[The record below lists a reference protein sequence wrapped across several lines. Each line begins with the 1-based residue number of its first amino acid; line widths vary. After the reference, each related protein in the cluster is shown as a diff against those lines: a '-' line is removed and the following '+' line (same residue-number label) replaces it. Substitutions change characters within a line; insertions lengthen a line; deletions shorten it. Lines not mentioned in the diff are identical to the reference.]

1 MEVSIET
8 KSILK
13 KFLAK
18 NGDIPVIMKL
28 KGHILDDRF
37 KIKESLSE
45 GAFGKVYSG
54 YDTIQRVE
62 GVKKPII
69 IKFSQHH
76 TMHEKEYNAI
86 SEIKNQAKNSVD
98 KF

>member
-18 NGDIPVIMKL
+18 NGNIPVIMKL
-28 KGHILDDRF
+28 KGHILNDRF

-54 YDTIQRVE
+54 YDTLERIE

-69 IKFSQHH
+69 VKFSQHH
-76 TMHEKEYNAI
+76 IMHDKEYTAI
-86 SEIKNQAKNSVD
+86 SEIQN
-98 KF
+98 